1 MYLLYIYFS
10 DGGSVRYKSKDYI
23 YLLELQKK
31 FIEEKKSEI
40 VKTIIKKLS
49 A

>member
-10 DGGSVRYKSKDYI
+10 DGGSVRYKSSDYL

-31 FIEEKKSEI
+31 FIEDKNQEI
-40 VKTIIKKLS
+40 AKTIIKKS